1 MQETPTEGLSGSSD
15 APSAAFDA
23 DAIVP
28 RRSRLSLL
36 AAIVRRS
43 PSRSAGAGL
52 ALVAVL
58 AALIGAWF
66 TPYSPIDANYT
77 AILGT
82 PTRDHLFGTD
92 QVGRDVF
99 SRVLGGAHLSLQV
112 AAVVVLV
119 GAAVGMLIGLVS
131 GYAGGIIDEI
141 LMRITDIFLA
151 FPALVVALALAS
163 SLGASLTN
171 MALSLMVVWW
181 PYYARLIRGQVLGL
195 REREYVEA
203 ARAAGVGHWRL
214 MWRHI
219 LPNSLTPLIVQMSL
233 DVGFAILAV
242 SSLSFIGLGAQPPT
256 PEWGTMIADAQSY
269 VRSAWWVAAFPGLA
283 ITLTVIGF
291 NLLADLLQSLL
302 DPRLQA

>member
-1 MQETPTEGLSGSSD
+1 MQETLADGLPTGSGL
-15 APSAAFDA
+15 APAGYEA
-23 DAIVP
+23 DAILP
-28 RRSRLSLL
+28 RRSRLRLLL
-36 AAIVRRS
+36 AVIRRS

-52 ALVAVL
+52 ALLSALVAVL
-58 AALIGAWF
+58 GIWW
-66 TPYSPIDANYT
+66 TPASPIDANYT
-77 AILGT
+77 SILGA
-82 PTRDHLFGTD
+82 PSRDHLFGTD

-99 SRVLGGAHLSLQV
+99 SRVLSGGHLSLEV
-112 AAVVVLV
+112 AAAVVLV
-119 GAAVGMLIGLVS
+119 GAVAGTLIGLVA
-131 GYAGGIIDEI
+131 GYAGGLLDEV

-163 SLGASLTN
+163 SLGASLSN
-171 MALSLMVVWW
+171 VALSLMVVWW

-195 REREYVEA
+195 REREYAEA

-256 PEWGTMIADAQSY
+256 PEWGVMIADAQSY
-269 VRSAWWVAAFPGLA
+269 VRSAWWVAAFPA
-283 ITLTVIGF
+283 WRS
-291 NLLADLLQSLL
+291 A
-302 DPRLQA
+302 